1 MSSNKLLK
9 LLVTESGSNR
19 GLDNSR
25 VYGGVL
31 ISNIGGWSKCSSE
44 KAFVGK
50 VGGDG
55 AAAWKND
62 SCIEISSALA
72 DVGEKE
78 ASEGLAADGSGG
90 LFRTIE
96 SAKISRSSPWILGI
110 VLRFCLVGASL
121 FENVVSSNGLHLKS
135 FLYPPHVTLL
145 LWHC

>member
-31 ISNIGGWSKCSSE
+31 ISNIGGWSKWRPE
-44 KAFVGK
+44 KVFVGK

-78 ASEGLAADGSGG
+78 ASEGLATGGSGG
-90 LFRTIE
+90 LFRAIE
-96 SAKISRSSPWILGI
+96 SAKISRGSPWLLGT

-145 LWHC
+145 L

>member
-1 MSSNKLLK
+1 VSSNKLLK

-31 ISNIGGWSKCSSE
+31 ISNIGGWSKCRSE

-62 SCIEISSALA
+62 SCIEISSAKA

-78 ASEGLAADGSGG
+78 ASEGLAACRSGG

-96 SAKISRSSPWILGI
+96 SAKISRSSLGFLESYF
-110 VLRFCLVGASL
+110 VFAWLGRAYLRTSSPRMASI
-121 FENVVSSNGLHLKS
+121 
-135 FLYPPHVTLL
+135 
-145 LWHC
+145 

>member
-31 ISNIGGWSKCSSE
+31 ISNIGGWSKWRPE
-44 KAFVGK
+44 KVFVGK

-55 AAAWKND
+55 AAAWKHD

-78 ASEGLAADGSGG
+78 ASEGLATGGSGG
-90 LFRTIE
+90 LFRAIE
-96 SAKISRSSPWILGI
+96 F
-110 VLRFCLVGASL
+110 RFCLVGASL

-145 LWHC
+145 L

>member
-31 ISNIGGWSKCSSE
+31 ISNIGGWSKCRSE

-78 ASEGLAADGSGG
+78 ASEGLAACGSGG

-96 SAKISRSSPWILGI
+96 F
-110 VLRFCLVGASL
+110 RFGLVGASL

-145 LWHC
+145 L